1 MGALKAREVP
11 FGSNVSRVLKV
22 GKKFA
27 PKMTAKMIEMGEDAV
42 KKMGWVSEVMEDGTE
57 AVMVRAGT
65 WAWRYLGHAVSWHQ
79 SASWW
84 RYLGHAGLILQPRK
98 WSAGSTAGD
107 TAP

>member
-42 KKMGWVSEVMEDGTE
+42 KKMGWVEVREDGTE
-57 AVMVRAGT
+57 AFMVRAGT
-65 WAWRYLGHAVSWHQ
+65 WALELSRRFH
-79 SASWW
+79 
-84 RYLGHAGLILQPRK
+84 R
-98 WSAGSTAGD
+98 
-107 TAP
+107 